1 MSDRNDAL
9 LDASLDK
16 WVGGQSYNLNY
27 ISDWNKWP
35 LVRMVK
41 KQAFAECI

>member
-16 WVGGQSYNLNY
+16 WVGGGVIIQSELF
-27 ISDWNKWP
+27 K
-35 LVRMVK
+35 
-41 KQAFAECI
+41 